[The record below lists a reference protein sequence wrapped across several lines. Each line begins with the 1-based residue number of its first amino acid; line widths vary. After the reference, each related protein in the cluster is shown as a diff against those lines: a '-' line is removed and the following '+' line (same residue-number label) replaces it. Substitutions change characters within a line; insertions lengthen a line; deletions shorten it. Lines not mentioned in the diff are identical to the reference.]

1 AATDQRYVDRM
12 IAMIKELIAHGL
24 AYQAD
29 DKSVYF
35 RINKF
40 PNYGKLAHFDL
51 TQLQST
57 GRVKHDEY
65 DKEHIG
71 DFALW
76 KAWDEEDGEV
86 VGQFLHCPRRSRKG
100 LHRTRASLRAAP
112 RALSGAAQFHLGGNE
127 RG

>member
-1 AATDQRYVDRM
+1 M
-12 IAMIKELIAHGL
+12 IGELIAHGL

-40 PNYGKLAHFDL
+40 PDYGKLAHFDL

-76 KAWDEEDGEV
+76 KAWDEEDGDV
-86 VGQFLHCPRRSRKG
+86 KWDSPVGTGPSRLAHRVQRDVHGVARRSDR
-100 LHRTRASLRAAP
+100 HPLR
-112 RALSGAAQFHLGGNE
+112 R
-127 RG
+127 RR

>member
-1 AATDQRYVDRM
+1 M
-12 IAMIKELIAHGL
+12 IEMISALISKGL

-40 PNYGKLAHFDL
+40 PDYGKLAHFDL

-76 KAWDEEDGEV
+76 KAWDEADGEREMGFALGTGSSRLAHRV
-86 VGQFLHCPRRSRKG
+86 QRDVHGVAGRSDRHPLRRR
-100 LHRTRASLRAAP
+100 R
-112 RALSGAAQFHLGGNE
+112 
-127 RG
+127 